1 MSVTTSFQT
10 ATMGA
15 VGAAVLTIR
24 TRALTQITAYTAR
37 AQKAAANPEASTEAA
52 HRERAA
58 YWACTAREAGATEA
72 QIDAAEAAGTAQGT
86 A

>member
-15 VGAAVLTIR
+15 VGEAVLTIR
-24 TRALTQITAYTAR
+24 THALTQITAYTAR
-37 AQKAAANPEASTEAA
+37 AEKAAANPEASTEAA

-72 QIDAAEAAGTAQGT
+72 QIDDAEAAGTAQGT

>member
-1 MSVTTSFQT
+1 MTSSFQT
-10 ATMGA
+10 ATTGA
-15 VGAAVLTIR
+15 VGEAVLTIR
-24 TRALTQITAYTAR
+24 AHALRQITAYTAK
-37 AQKAAANPEASTEAA
+37 AVTAAANPEASTEAA

-72 QIDAAEAAGTAQGT
+72 QIDAAGAAGTAQGT

>member
-1 MSVTTSFQT
+1 MTTTDFET
-10 ATMGA
+10 ATRAA

-37 AQKAAANPEASTEAA
+37 
-52 HRERAA
+52 
-58 YWACTAREAGATEA
+58 EAGATEA
-72 QIDAAEAAGTAQGT
+72 QIAAAEAAGTAQGT